1 MNQIRQQPQPA
12 RALTIVALMMATA
25 SVFGACTPMGAATG
39 AAATA
44 GTMSEQERGFK
55 TGVQDAVILAKIN
68 QKWLEYDFNIFTK
81 ITARVMEGRVLLTGT
96 VSKTGTRIDAVRLA
110 WQVEGVN
117 EVLNEI
123 DVSDK
128 SDLLDATRD
137 AWVTTQLRIK
147 LTVDDKIKAIN
158 YAIYTVNGIVYL
170 MGIAQDSREIERVT
184 GHARNVKYVRQIVSY
199 VRLKNAVDVKADST

>member
-1 MNQIRQQPQPA
+1 MNQIRQRPRPR
-12 RALTIVALMMATA
+12 RALTIIALMMSLA
-25 SVFGACTPMGAATG
+25 SVSGACTPMGAATG

-44 GTMSEQERGFK
+44 GTLSEQERGFK

-137 AWVTTQLRIK
+137 AWITTQLRIK
-147 LTVDDKIKAIN
+147 LTVDDEIKAIN
-158 YAIYTVNGIVYL
+158 YSIYTVNRIIYL
-170 MGIAQDSREIERVT
+170 LGIAQDSEELERVT
-184 GHARNVKYVRQIVSY
+184 GHARNVKYVRRIVNY
-199 VRLKNAVDVKADST
+199 VRLKDEVDTKADST